1 MIIQKRLFLLKI
13 NGLYSIFIQE
23 RPYQITPD
31 TKRVLLYG
39 YDEFSVRKCFYDA
52 FIDKLKK
59 SPGYKES
66 GAAGKAKA
74 SYAEFKN
81 W

>member
-1 MIIQKRLFLLKI
+1 MVYIQYLLKETLSG
-13 NGLYSIFIQE
+13 NSGY
-23 RPYQITPD
+23 
-31 TKRVLLYG
+31 KRVLLYR
-39 YDEFSVRKCFYDA
+39 YDELSVRKRFYDA

-59 SPGYKES
+59 SSGYKES
-66 GAAGKAKA
+66 AAAGKIKA